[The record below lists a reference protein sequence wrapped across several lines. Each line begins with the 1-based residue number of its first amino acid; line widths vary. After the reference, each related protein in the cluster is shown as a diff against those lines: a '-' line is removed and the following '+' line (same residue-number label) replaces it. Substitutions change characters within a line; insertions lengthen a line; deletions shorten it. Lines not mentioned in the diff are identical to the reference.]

1 MRKAYKFKLNPTPE
15 QIKKIRMDSFFHV
28 PLAV

>member
-15 QIKKIRMDSFFHV
+15 QIEKIE
-28 PLAV
+28 